1 MPKFAIEFPIV
12 LIPRFILE
20 NLSVNPCQSA
30 SFVIYTIKSFL
41 YDVHSYILATLVI
54 I

>member
-1 MPKFAIEFPIV
+1 MPKFVIEFPIV
-12 LIPRFILE
+12 LIPRFIE

-30 SFVIYTIKSFL
+30 SFVIYTINSFL